1 MSTTIKEAAK
11 DAVHS
16 RFFVALTVICF
27 IEMAI
32 MAVIA
37 FVNVRSGLTIKT
49 HCEIV
54 GRAAIDCTSADAPWY
69 YIFNF
74 AAFPIVV
81 FVANTLVALK
91 LLALKGRQL
100 ALCWLWLTVLIGLVI
115 VTLGSTMIVH
125 VV

>member
-11 DAVHS
+11 DAVTS
-16 RFFVALTVICF
+16 RFFFCLTIFCF
-27 IEMAI
+27 IEMLVL
-32 MAVIA
+32 VIIA
-37 FVNVRSGLTIKT
+37 LTQVRTGLTIKT

-54 GRAAIDCTSADAPWY
+54 GRAAIDCTSSDAPWY

-74 AAFPIVV
+74 AVLPLVV
-81 FVANTLVALK
+81 FVANTLVSLK

-100 ALCWLWLTVLIGLVI
+100 ALCWLWLTLLVGLV
-115 VTLGSTMIVH
+115 VAVLGSAMIMH